1 MEMHMEEKALE
12 VPQGKNWKPKVMIV
26 GGVMGALVGL
36 AGSFLLVKNAEKT
49 GEEIEISFPEWV
61 RLGLLILSLLRS
73 IATLHQD

>member
-1 MEMHMEEKALE
+1 MEEKALE